1 VDPVYQNLGIIQNN
15 FRFRVMKDCY
25 FGLLRHYIR
34 VDDVV
39 VRIFDTRIYHE
50 FGKNYV
56 LREFSVKYFYYNS
69 NEKIVIKNCRIWDL
83 NFQLSG

>member
-1 VDPVYQNLGIIQNN
+1 
-15 FRFRVMKDCY
+15 MKDCY

-56 LREFSVKYFYYNS
+56 LREFSVNIYL
-69 NEKIVIKNCRIWDL
+69 VILVKRK
-83 NFQLSG
+83 QL